1 MTVFAGIVI
10 ACFVVVSYY
19 WSLWQGGEAVFISAA
34 EAVPVPSLSLPDPQ
48 IMQQADT
55 GSFPAGKQHCLACHE
70 GIEPARPLQSGMM
83 QAILAKGASMGDRTA
98 AWSAMVETRQKRLIA
113 SVPIAEL
120 LPEAGSPLLHPYPG
134 PCR

>member
-70 GIEPARPLQSGMM
+70 GIEPGTPFTVGHDAGNPGKRRFDGRP
-83 QAILAKGASMGDRTA
+83 
-98 AWSAMVETRQKRLIA
+98 ERLRG
-113 SVPIAEL
+113 
-120 LPEAGSPLLHPYPG
+120 LPWRKPG
-134 PCR
+134 RND